1 MGQKREG
8 TPRVRQEN
16 SPKRIKSE
24 KVEDTKFDLR
34 SIPPAPATGFKVKDE
49 AESKPKFNTT
59 GPTKHDSA
67 QPPVTAI
74 LAPMPG
80 LPHLPSLLF
89 QAGPGGFDLKYTGTD
104 TLPSGATIK
113 VDEKDE

>member
-8 TPRVRQEN
+8 SPLVRWEN

-34 SIPPAPATGFKVKDE
+34 SIPPAPAMGFKIKDE

-59 GPTKHDSA
+59 GPTKNDSA
-67 QPPVTAI
+67 QPSVTAM
-74 LAPMPG
+74 LAPVSG
-80 LPHLPSLLF
+80 LPHPPSLLF
-89 QAGPGGFDLKYTGTD
+89 QAGPVGIGLKYTGTD
-104 TLPSGATIK
+104 TLPSGVTIK
-113 VDEKDE
+113 VDEKDK